1 MAVSAT
7 QNRPR
12 GSALR
17 QASRW
22 LYRLLAALGLL
33 TVLVISTPL
42 VSWWARA
49 YAGPIER
56 PQGDILILLS
66 AANDDRGGLS
76 YSSFWRARQ
85 AIYAWQTGGF
95 KSIVVSGGAG
105 PGIRDYLVAEGIPRQ
120 AILAE
125 WNSTSTRES
134 GLALVQLLRGMP
146 GRKVLLTSDFHIYR
160 ALRVFRK
167 LNLDL
172 APMPAP
178 DALQLADHW
187 NSRFSVFETLLT
199 ESCKIVYYSFRGWI

>member
-1 MAVSAT
+1 MRQT
-7 QNRPR
+7 
-12 GSALR
+12 ALR
-17 QASRW
+17 RAARS
-22 LYRLLAALGLL
+22 LYRLLAAIGLL

-49 YAGPIER
+49 YSGPIQR
-56 PQGDILILLS
+56 PNGDILILLS

-95 KSIVVSGGAG
+95 QKIVISGGAG
-105 PGIRDYLVAEGIPRQ
+105 PGILNYLVAEGIPRD

-125 WNSTSTRES
+125 WNSTSTRQS
-134 GLALVQLLRGMP
+134 GLALAQLLSSMP

-167 LNLDL
+167 LQVDVT
-172 APMPAP
+172 PMPAP

-199 ESCKIVYYSFRGWI
+199 ETWKIVYYGLRGWI